1 MKKTTLATVLLL
13 SAMMAAPASA
23 NWFFRPD
30 VGVGLNV
37 GSAPN
42 PTPNDLRVLYGPLR
56 YGVTRV
62 SVAVQG
68 AAHLRFLQSEA
79 LLKLIDHSL
88 PQLLSERRLAAAE
101 QHEDSSQ
108 QRDTA
113 AMPSMLKRAHEV
125 PCAQV
130 RSQSREAGDH
140 RSVHGRAAIPASDV
154 WFARHPYSSVDTHSP
169 ESLQW
174 TAGAQ

>member
-62 SVAVQG
+62 SVAVLRDMTG
-68 AAHLRFLQSEA
+68 KSVYGENGEHLGMIAAVDAGHRLVEMQLPNGRSVVIDA
-79 LLKLIDHSL
+79 NLLINEPDRVIA
-88 PQLLSERRLAAAE
+88 PTLSMAEVMAAA
-101 QHEDSSQ
+101 
-108 QRDTA
+108 A
-113 AMPSMLKRAHEV
+113 
-125 PCAQV
+125 
-130 RSQSREAGDH
+130 
-140 RSVHGRAAIPASDV
+140 
-154 WFARHPYSSVDTHSP
+154 
-169 ESLQW
+169 
-174 TAGAQ
+174 